1 MSTASELLD
10 TYPSINLNNY
20 DEDDVA
26 VLHQWAS
33 DANDELWELNRR
45 LENANTALSQIQNI
59 AEEK

>member
-1 MSTASELLD
+1 MST
-10 TYPSINLNNY
+10 
-20 DEDDVA
+20 

-33 DANDELWELNRR
+33 EANDELWELNRR